1 MAALIWYSC
10 LWIQCAPGGL
20 MGGGFYEVVG
30 FYETVGFCEKV
41 VDFYEKV
48 LSILS

>member
-1 MAALIWYSC
+1 
-10 LWIQCAPGGL
+10 